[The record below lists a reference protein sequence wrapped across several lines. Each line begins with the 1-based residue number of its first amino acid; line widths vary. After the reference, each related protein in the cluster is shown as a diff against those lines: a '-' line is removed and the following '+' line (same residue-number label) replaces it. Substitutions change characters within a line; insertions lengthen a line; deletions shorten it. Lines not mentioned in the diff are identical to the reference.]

1 MIIRIKY
8 RIYHQVPRGQKQ
20 ERRAENAGGDEVRA
34 HGTARK
40 GLIEKVTFGPA
51 LGRIGGKEPH
61 VYPGEGSAGSSLRQK
76 WADCARAMARIEGL
90 EESEQGQTSQ
100 ASVREMP
107 VARSPWAL

>member
-40 GLIEKVTFGPA
+40 GLIEKVMFKP
-51 LGRIGGKEPH
+51 
-61 VYPGEGSAGSSLRQK
+61 SL
-76 WADCARAMARIEGL
+76 EVN
-90 EESEQGQTSQ
+90 ESVSLVQSIRGDH
-100 ASVREMP
+100 
-107 VARSPWAL
+107 

>member
-1 MIIRIKY
+1 M
-8 RIYHQVPRGQKQ
+8 
-20 ERRAENAGGDEVRA
+20 
-34 HGTARK
+34 
-40 GLIEKVTFGPA
+40 
-51 LGRIGGKEPH
+51 
-61 VYPGEGSAGSSLRQK
+61 YPGEESAGSSLRQK